1 MTAAQPTD
9 LILSADDGVATI
21 VINRPEKLNALRTQ
35 TYAELAEAFDH
46 FRDAS
51 VGVIVLRGAG
61 ERAFSSGGDVTQQRG
76 RGPNEQRAH
85 LQTLLHTSLAIRG
98 CGKPVI
104 AAVDGWCI
112 GAGNELQLWCDLT
125 IATSRSTFGQVGPTV
140 GSVPV
145 WGATQILP
153 MLVGEKRARRI
164 LYRCER
170 FSAAEAEAMGMIN
183 EVVADDELDSAL
195 ADWTSDL
202 LDRSP
207 SALRLAKLSMNTWMD
222 TMWPALMSNTELL
235 AQMAGGPEATE
246 GQAAFLEKRA
256 PNWRQFR

>member
-1 MTAAQPTD
+1 MPQPED
-9 LILSADDGVATI
+9 LLLSEADGVGTI

-35 TYAELAEAFDH
+35 TYAELTEAFNH
-46 FRDAS
+46 YRDTN

-61 ERAFSSGGDVTQQRG
+61 ERAFSSGGDVTQQTG
-76 RGPNEQRAH
+76 RGPNEQRTH
-85 LQTLLHTSLAIRG
+85 LQTLLHTALAIRG

-140 GSVPV
+140 GSVPI

-153 MLVGEKRARRI
+153 LLVGEKRARRI
-164 LYRCER
+164 VFRCER
-170 FSAAEAEAMGMIN
+170 FSATDAEAMGMIN
-183 EVVADDELDSAL
+183 EVVADDQLDAAL
-195 ADWTSDL
+195 KEWTEDL
-202 LDRSP
+202 LNRSP
-207 SALRLAKLSMNTWMD
+207 SALRLAKVSINTWID
-222 TMWPALMSNTELL
+222 TMWHALMSDAELL
-235 AQMAGGPEATE
+235 AQMAGGPEAIE
-246 GQAAFLEKRA
+246 GQTAFLEKRA